1 MAGPDLITALHW
13 LFITG
18 RSESS
23 VVKSPAWWG
32 SETTSDGSLRILQVA
47 ATIAAADGGPATSV
61 RSLNRAFH
69 RLGHQALV
77 MTTADHGVDR
87 MKKPDYVNGTY
98 ALASSQVPGAP
109 YKLSIDMFF
118 RLQKAVRSADVVI
131 ADGLY
136 LPSVLMACFWSSI
149 FRKPFFLQPH
159 GTLDAYDRRKN
170 ANLKR
175 AFDWIIAGWLFRMSE
190 GIFVTSAAERLDA
203 LPQRFRSKVRV
214 VPLGADLSRESQTA
228 LPASYLAV
236 PRSRRFVFLGRLARK
251 KNPRL
256 LLQAWQE
263 SGVGTSGHL
272 LFVGPDGAHTALEL
286 QELAEEL
293 GIDRSVTVMG
303 PVDEQGVA
311 SVLRASGVFVLL
323 TDRENFGIA
332 LVEAMIADCAVLA
345 TRGVA
350 AAEFVEQCKGGILL
364 EAPDL
369 QASANALKELSD
381 SEDEVVAMGMRAGQ
395 FARDH
400 LTWEESAKRYLEVFR
415 GGRTNAS

>member
-1 MAGPDLITALHW
+1 M
-13 LFITG
+13 
-18 RSESS
+18 
-23 VVKSPAWWG
+23 
-32 SETTSDGSLRILQVA
+32 
-47 ATIAAADGGPATSV
+47 
-61 RSLNRAFH
+61 
-69 RLGHQALV
+69 
-77 MTTADHGVDR
+77 
-87 MKKPDYVNGTY
+87 
-98 ALASSQVPGAP
+98 
-109 YKLSIDMFF
+109 
-118 RLQKAVRSADVVI
+118 
-131 ADGLY
+131 
-136 LPSVLMACFWSSI
+136 
-149 FRKPFFLQPH
+149 
-159 GTLDAYDRRKN
+159 
-170 ANLKR
+170 
-175 AFDWIIAGWLFRMSE
+175 
-190 GIFVTSAAERLDA
+190 
-203 LPQRFRSKVRV
+203 
-214 VPLGADLSRESQTA
+214 
-228 LPASYLAV
+228 
-236 PRSRRFVFLGRLARK
+236 
-251 KNPRL
+251 
-256 LLQAWQE
+256 
-263 SGVGTSGHL
+263 
-272 LFVGPDGAHTALEL
+272 FVGPDGAHTALEL